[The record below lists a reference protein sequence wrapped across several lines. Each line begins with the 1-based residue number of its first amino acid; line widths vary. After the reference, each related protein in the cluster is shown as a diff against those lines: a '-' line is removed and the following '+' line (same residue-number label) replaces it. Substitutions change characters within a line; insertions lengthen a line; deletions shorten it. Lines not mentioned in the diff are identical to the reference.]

1 MTREVG
7 VTEELYNNLQ
17 EVAKI
22 WNERMADK
30 LKKQLTPDDVFDMF
44 MTAVFYFD
52 RDQEVMH

>member
-7 VTEELYNNLQ
+7 VTEELYSELQ

-30 LKKQLTPDDVFDMF
+30 LKERLTPDDVFDMF
-44 MTAVFYFD
+44 MTAVMYFD
-52 RDQEVMH
+52 PVQETMQ

>member
-7 VTEELYNNLQ
+7 VTEELYSNLQ

-30 LKKQLTPDDVFDMF
+30 LKEQLTPDDVFDMF
-44 MTAVFYFD
+44 MTAVMYFD
-52 RDQEVMH
+52 TVEETMH